1 VPCFL
6 GCKYTFLLLGLRL
19 TFFQVGLLHFVLSS
33 MGITEISDEEIAS
46 LIGSDPGM
54 AHAQRS
60 GQDKLEA
67 QQQINEENEG
77 VVAEFRSL
85 QVRCSCASC
94 QAQYQLSFCY
104 NSGQRLSWS
113 CPISQPLR
121 SKKNV
126 LGNKPNTVLDA

>member
-1 VPCFL
+1 
-6 GCKYTFLLLGLRL
+6 
-19 TFFQVGLLHFVLSS
+19 

-60 GQDKLEA
+60 GQDKLDA

-85 QVRCSCASC
+85 QVRCSCASFMPC
-94 QAQYQLSFCY
+94 TMTAEFLLQFRPAPLMELPNFATVEIKEKSF
-104 NSGQRLSWS
+104 R
-113 CPISQPLR
+113 
-121 SKKNV
+121 K
-126 LGNKPNTVLDA
+126 